1 MSGGKMAILDQ
12 RKIDMLQPYIKAKG
26 ITPVLQTELRQE
38 IMRSYQKI
46 RDIADYAARYCR
58 IYKKFKLRK
67 PTKELYTPNQE
78 LPLDF
83 DEQHRANATTP
94 PGFSI
99 ETSSIPGAGLGAWAL
114 KRVRMFTV
122 LGEYE
127 GEEHKSDRDMT
138 YSWIIYEDEEEEQ
151 RHYIDAS
158 SPSKSNWLRYINC
171 ARHAREENVHSFPCD
186 GLVFYMTTRDV
197 EPDTELLTWYGRG
210 DGLSMGITRIHPESR
225 RCKEGFVNVEKWC
238 FSFHLDGA
246 SFSKSREFCNEI
258 GGEMV
263 VLDSKE
269 KEEVLTDYIEDQ
281 GFTYKALIQR
291 REDLLR
297 SHHRLKITDIH
308 GDRYCDF
315 FKKYKDSKPTKDLY
329 LPNAQIP
336 VESDEE
342 NRANLTTPPGI
353 SVKLSSLPGAGLGA
367 WATESFPVNSVLGL
381 YEGEEFLDD
390 GEFLYGWIINSDDE
404 SLSHFVDAESP
415 ARSNWLR
422 YVNCARNEQE
432 ENIHPVFCEDL
443 VFYMTSKDVAPNTEL
458 LTWYGNWY
466 GKKLGINRVHPED
479 DLDFDDVFYIRVSS
493 LRQTNP
499 GKYCFHDNTTVT
511 YTNWIPKR
519 YYKTREREYW
529 GDVFEPFGLLLSY
542 YDGQWRWVPE
552 KDYSYFTNNSVP
564 MEAFGGSWRDSA
576 EKHENP
582 SDLGGELLEA
592 IWCNNPSEVT
602 KLIEEGADVNKIGIV
617 SEDEPISPLSLAC
630 KMGHVD
636 IVNILIQRKVD
647 LNMSGHDGKTALHY
661 TCEGDERRDE
671 KKEDLMEI
679 LRLLIKNGANM
690 EAMNNMGCTPLFSAC
705 EVDDVDMVKIL
716 VQSCC
721 RVNVQSVNGDSPMKV
736 ACRNAKFWTY
746 WHSREMSMNSAQS
759 NPNYFPPV
767 QITKILLHASADI
780 TEATLLPTAVQFGDL
795 TLVKELIELGMDIN
809 MLDDNMCTPLGS
821 ACSCVNVKTEV
832 VKLLLDH
839 GADVNRGGGWK
850 KQKPIIFAYVHN
862 SVNKIK
868 LLLSF
873 GATLTRDEMT
883 NLVSLSFSKSVL
895 ENPEVITPWSKELM
909 SWNLLL
915 GAGFTPQDNDPVL
928 ANKIDQLR
936 LCSSFDK
943 INPWIWDMIF
953 PMRSLK
959 GMCRIAIRNSL
970 NNVVKD
976 VAVELLPLP
985 TEIKRYLQFSEF
997 SLPEKTST
1005 DSYGSRSPV
1014 KSTNM

>member
-1 MSGGKMAILDQ
+1 MYFI
-12 RKIDMLQPYIKAKG
+12 
-26 ITPVLQTELRQE
+26 VLIIISFFTICYL
-38 IMRSYQKI
+38 IF
-46 RDIADYAARYCR
+46 AD
-58 IYKKFKLRK
+58 
-67 PTKELYTPNQE
+67 
-78 LPLDF
+78 
-83 DEQHRANATTP
+83 
-94 PGFSI
+94 
-99 ETSSIPGAGLGAWAL
+99 
-114 KRVRMFTV
+114 
-122 LGEYE
+122 
-127 GEEHKSDRDMT
+127 
-138 YSWIIYEDEEEEQ
+138 
-151 RHYIDAS
+151 
-158 SPSKSNWLRYINC
+158 
-171 ARHAREENVHSFPCD
+171 
-186 GLVFYMTTRDV
+186 
-197 EPDTELLTWYGRG
+197 
-210 DGLSMGITRIHPESR
+210 
-225 RCKEGFVNVEKWC
+225 
-238 FSFHLDGA
+238 
-246 SFSKSREFCNEI
+246 
-258 GGEMV
+258 
-263 VLDSKE
+263 
-269 KEEVLTDYIEDQ
+269 
-281 GFTYKALIQR
+281 
-291 REDLLR
+291 
-297 SHHRLKITDIH
+297 
-308 GDRYCDF
+308 
-315 FKKYKDSKPTKDLY
+315 
-329 LPNAQIP
+329 
-336 VESDEE
+336 
-342 NRANLTTPPGI
+342 
-353 SVKLSSLPGAGLGA
+353 
-367 WATESFPVNSVLGL
+367 
-381 YEGEEFLDD
+381 
-390 GEFLYGWIINSDDE
+390 
-404 SLSHFVDAESP
+404 
-415 ARSNWLR
+415 
-422 YVNCARNEQE
+422 
-432 ENIHPVFCEDL
+432 
-443 VFYMTSKDVAPNTEL
+443 
-458 LTWYGNWY
+458 
-466 GKKLGINRVHPED
+466 
-479 DLDFDDVFYIRVSS
+479 
-493 LRQTNP
+493 
-499 GKYCFHDNTTVT
+499 
-511 YTNWIPKR
+511 
-519 YYKTREREYW
+519 
-529 GDVFEPFGLLLSY
+529 
-542 YDGQWRWVPE
+542 
-552 KDYSYFTNNSVP
+552 NSVP

-592 IWCNNPSEVT
+592 IWCNNTSEVT

-915 GAGFTPQDNDPVL
+915 AAGFTPQDNDPVL

-970 NNVVKD
+970 NYVVKD

-1005 DSYGSRSPV
+1005 ESYGSRSPV